1 MNLQNHKQQEI
12 NFNKETNS
20 SSQNQQ
26 KLDFSNPTQKQSQ
39 VKFDSKSTT
48 SSFKNQ
54 SLRTWQEKRKNQIQ
68 SKLNS
73 LSDSNLLSQTKLL
86 VQKERK
92 ITVEVLEHLCEIDQ
106 RKLYLKRG
114 FSSLFEYT
122 TKELGYSEGSTY
134 RRINAMKLCRE
145 FPETAFKIQNG
156 NLNLTTASQL
166 QTFFEKQNKNQ
177 SKLRRDDSSPRR
189 NCALESKIKSNSV

>member
-20 SSQNQQ
+20 SSQKQQ
-26 KLDFSNPTQKQSQ
+26 KLDFSNPTQNQSQ
-39 VKFDSKSTT
+39 VKFDSKSTV

-54 SLRTWQEKRKNQIQ
+54 SLRTRQEKRKNQIQ
-68 SKLNS
+68 SKLTS

-114 FSSLFEYT
+114 FSSLFELRH
-122 TKELGYSEGSTY
+122 K
-134 RRINAMKLCRE
+134 RAWDIMKV
-145 FPETAFKIQNG
+145 
-156 NLNLTTASQL
+156 QL
-166 QTFFEKQNKNQ
+166 IE
-177 SKLRRDDSSPRR
+177 
-189 NCALESKIKSNSV
+189 ESML